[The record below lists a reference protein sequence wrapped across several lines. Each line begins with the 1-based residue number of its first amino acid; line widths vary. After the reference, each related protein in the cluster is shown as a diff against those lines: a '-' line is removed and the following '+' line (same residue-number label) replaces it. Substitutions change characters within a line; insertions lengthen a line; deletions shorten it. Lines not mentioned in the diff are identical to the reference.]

1 MSHTATRRVHPANYD
16 ERYADERE
24 AQDVT
29 GWVGW
34 VGFAGFMMMLGG
46 IFQAISGLVGIF
58 NDAFFAVANSANQ
71 LLVIHDV
78 QTWGWFN
85 LIMGSI
91 IVAAGLSL
99 FSGSTWSRVVAVT
112 LAMFSAIANLVSI
125 SLYPVWSVICL
136 TISILVIYAVIVHG
150 SELREE

>member
-1 MSHTATRRVHPANYD
+1 MSHTATKGMHPATYD
-16 ERYADERE
+16 DRYMDESE
-24 AQDVT
+24 THEVT

-46 IFQAISGLVGIF
+46 IFQAIAGLVGIF
-58 NDAFFAVANSANQ
+58 NEAFFAVTNSANQ

-91 IVAAGLSL
+91 IVAGGLSL
-99 FSGSTWSRVVAVT
+99 FSGSTWSRVLAVT

-125 SLYPVWSVICL
+125 SLYPVWSIICL

-150 SELREE
+150 GELRED

>member
-1 MSHTATRRVHPANYD
+1 MSHTATRGMHSAAYD
-16 ERYADERE
+16 ERYVDDQE
-24 AQDVT
+24 AHKVT

-34 VGFAGFMMMLGG
+34 IGFAGFMMMLGG

-58 NDAFFAVANSANQ
+58 NDAFFAVTNSANQ

-85 LIMGSI
+85 LIMGSV

-99 FSGSTWSRVVAVT
+99 FSGTTWSRAIAVT
-112 LAMFSAIANLVSI
+112 LAMFSAVANLVSI

-150 SELREE
+150 GELKEE

>member
-1 MSHTATRRVHPANYD
+1 MSHTATREVHPAAYD
-16 ERYADERE
+16 GSYVEERDEH
-24 AQDVT
+24 VT

-58 NDAFFAVANSANQ
+58 NDSFFAVTNASNQ

-91 IVAAGLSL
+91 IVAAGIAL
-99 FSGSTWSRVVAVT
+99 FSGSMWARVLAVT
-112 LAMFSAIANLVSI
+112 LAMFSAVANLVSI

-136 TISILVIYAVIVHG
+136 TISVLVIYAVVVHG
-150 SELREE
+150 SELKEE